1 MDHES
6 KLIYQQCLDLEE
18 SKLCVVGTPLIDRV
32 VHKFQKAK
40 SEYKTQRESKS
51 LKVFLAL
58 QTTPVEIN
66 YKMITTT
73 IEALSIN
80 NIHELTIG
88 FHPGEIDDNKEIL
101 FQKLADAP
109 ININFIHSDSNW

>member
-1 MDHES
+1 
-6 KLIYQQCLDLEE
+6 
-18 SKLCVVGTPLIDRV
+18 
-32 VHKFQKAK
+32 
-40 SEYKTQRESKS
+40 
-51 LKVFLAL
+51 VFLAL